1 MKISFRSLY
10 LKIFI
15 WFWLAMIIINV
26 ALFAAVALTR
36 PTPTGR
42 SWRDLTQVG
51 PNALKAAEVY
61 EQSGPVALAAALQA
75 TEKASGVSPTFF
87 DENGKELSGRNVPDG
102 ATELLAKAV
111 DSKEIEFNFANRT
124 TLVARPLVSP
134 KGVRYTYLAHIPR
147 APYQMSYQTQGL
159 RLLVVLVV
167 GGIFCYWLSRY
178 LTTPLLKLRSTTN
191 ELSEGN
197 LGARVGTKL
206 AKRRDEVGQ
215 LGRDFNLMAERLES
229 MVKAQQR
236 LLGDISHELRS
247 PLARLGVA
255 LGLARQRSGNEAM
268 GALDR
273 IERESDNL
281 NEMISQ
287 LLTLTRLES
296 GTDGRKRT
304 DVDLA
309 ALVREVADDA
319 DFEARSLNRS
329 VSVVSADSCSIN
341 GVEELLRSAV
351 ENVVRNAVRFTPEST
366 AVEVALLRQSEAGNN
381 FAIISVRD
389 RGQGVPEEALEKIF
403 QPFYRAE
410 DARDRQS
417 GGGTG
422 LGLAIT
428 ERAVRMHNGSIHAI
442 NAAGGGLSVEMKLLL
457 PQGSGAGSRRQ
468 EQVAERTAGSGA
480 GSRPQEQVST

>member
-1 MKISFRSLY
+1 MRFPFRSLY

-26 ALFAAVALTR
+26 VLFAAFALTR
-36 PTPTGR
+36 PTPTRR
-42 SWRDLTQVG
+42 SWRDLAQTG
-51 PNALKAAEVY
+51 PNAQKAAEIY
-61 EQSGPVALAAALQA
+61 EQSGPQALSAALQA
-75 TEKASGVSPTFF
+75 TEKATGVGATFF
-87 DENGKELSGRNVPDG
+87 DEYGKELSGRAVPPG
-102 ATELLAKAV
+102 AQELSAKAEESR
-111 DSKEIEFNFANRT
+111 DIEFNFDAN
-124 TLVARPLVSP
+124 TLVARPVVSA
-134 KGVRYTYLAHIPR
+134 KGQRYIYVAHIPR
-147 APYQMSYQTQGL
+147 PPFQPTFQTLGM
-159 RLLVVLVV
+159 RLLVVLVI
-167 GGIFCYWLSRY
+167 GGIFCYWLARY
-178 LTTPLLKLRSTTN
+178 LTQPLLKLRTTTN
-191 ELSEGN
+191 ELAGGN
-197 LGARVGTKL
+197 LGARVSRKL
-206 AKRRDEVGQ
+206 AKRQDEVGE
-215 LGRDFNLMAERLES
+215 LGCDFNSMAERLES

-255 LGLARQRSGNEAM
+255 LGLARQRSGAEAN

-304 DVDLA
+304 NVDLA

-319 DFEARSLNRS
+319 DFEARSVNRA
-329 VSVVSADSCSIN
+329 VQVVSSDNCSIK

-351 ENVVRNAVRFTPEST
+351 ENVVRNAVRYTPEGT
-366 AVEVALLRQSEAGNN
+366 AVEVALSRQNGN
-381 FAIISVRD
+381 AVISVRD
-389 RGQGVPEEALEKIF
+389 RGHGVAEESLEKIF
-403 QPFYRAE
+403 QPFYRTE

-428 ERAVRMHNGSIHAI
+428 ERAVRMHGGSVQAV
-442 NAAGGGLSVEMKLLL
+442 NAVDGGLSVEMRLNLSS
-457 PQGSGAGSRRQ
+457 PPAN
-468 EQVAERTAGSGA
+468 
-480 GSRPQEQVST
+480 

>member
-1 MKISFRSLY
+1 MKFPFRSLY

-26 ALFAAVALTR
+26 VLFAAFALTR
-36 PTPTGR
+36 PTPTRR
-42 SWRDLTQVG
+42 SWRDLAQTG
-51 PNALKAAEVY
+51 PNAQKAAEIY
-61 EQSGPVALAAALQA
+61 EQSGQGALSAALQS
-75 TEKASGVSPTFF
+75 TEKASGVSATFF
-87 DENGKELSGRNVPDG
+87 DETGQELSGRLVPQK
-102 ATELLAKAV
+102 ALELSAKAAETR
-111 DSKEIEFNFANRT
+111 DIEFNFDVEG
-124 TLVARPLVSP
+124 TLVARPVVTQ
-134 KGVRYTYLAHIPR
+134 KGQLFIYVAHIPR
-147 APYQMSYQTQGL
+147 PPFQPTFQSLGL
-159 RLLVVLVV
+159 RLLVVLVI
-167 GGIFCYWLSRY
+167 GGIFCYWLARY
-178 LTTPLLKLRSTTN
+178 LTTPIFKLRTTTN
-191 ELSEGN
+191 ELAEGN
-197 LGARVGTKL
+197 LGARVATNL
-206 AKRRDEVGQ
+206 VKRRDEVGQ
-215 LGRDFNLMAERLES
+215 LGSDFNVMAERLES

-255 LGLARQRSGNEAM
+255 LGLARQRSGSEAN

-296 GTDGRKRT
+296 GTDSRKRT

-319 DFEARSLNRS
+319 DFEARSVNRS
-329 VSVVSADSCSIN
+329 VQVVSSDDCSIN

-351 ENVVRNAVRFTPEST
+351 ENVVRNAVRYTPEGT
-366 AVEVALLRQSEAGNN
+366 AVEVALRKQNGGSDN
-381 FAIISVRD
+381 FAVITVTD
-389 RGQGVPEEALEKIF
+389 RGNGVPEEALERIF
-403 QPFYRAE
+403 RPFYRTE

-428 ERAVRMHNGSIHAI
+428 ERAVRMHGGSVQAV
-442 NAAGGGLSVEMKLLL
+442 NAAGGGLAVEMRLNLE
-457 PQGSGAGSRRQ
+457 SA
-468 EQVAERTAGSGA
+468 T
-480 GSRPQEQVST
+480 

>member
-1 MKISFRSLY
+1 MKITFRSLY

-26 ALFAAVALTR
+26 ATFAIFALTR
-36 PTPTGR
+36 PTPIRR

-51 PNALKAAEVY
+51 PNAQKAAEIY
-61 EQSGPVALAAALQA
+61 EQSGAAALTSTLQA
-75 TEKASGVSPTFF
+75 TEKSSGVSATFF
-87 DENGKELSGRNVPDG
+87 DENGKELSGRAAFPG
-102 ATELLAKAV
+102 TSELIARAAE
-111 DSKEIEFNFANRT
+111 SREIEFNVAGRD
-124 TLVARPLVSP
+124 TLVARPVVSS
-134 KGVRYTYLAHIPR
+134 KGQRYMYVAHIPR
-147 APYQMSYQTQGL
+147 PPFQIGLQTQIL
-159 RLLVVLVV
+159 RLLVILVI
-167 GGIFCYWLSRY
+167 GGIFCFWLSRY
-178 LTTPLLKLRSTTN
+178 LTTPLLKLRTTTN
-191 ELSEGN
+191 ELAEGN
-197 LGARVGTKL
+197 LGARVANRLT
-206 AKRRDEVGQ
+206 KRRDEVGQ
-215 LGRDFNLMAERLES
+215 LGRDFNVMAERLES

-255 LGLARQRSGNEAM
+255 LGLARQRSGTEAN

-287 LLTLTRLES
+287 LLELTRLES
-296 GTDGRKRT
+296 GTDARKRT

-309 ALVREVADDA
+309 ALVRDVAEDA

-329 VSVVSADSCSIN
+329 VQVISTDSCSIK

-351 ENVVRNAVRFTPEST
+351 ENVVRNAVRYTPEGT
-366 AVEVALLRQSEAGNN
+366 AVEVALHRQNGHAV
-381 FAIISVRD
+381 ISVRD
-389 RGQGVPEEALEKIF
+389 RGNGVPEEALDKIF
-403 QPFYRAE
+403 RPFYRTE

-428 ERAVRMHNGSIHAI
+428 ERAVRMHGGSVQAV
-442 NAAGGGLSVEMKLLL
+442 NAVDGGLSVEM
-457 PQGSGAGSRRQ
+457 RFRQ
-468 EQVAERTAGSGA
+468 DLQDS
-480 GSRPQEQVST
+480 S